1 MLTDCNLYFS
11 IMMKKLNLYIL
22 KQIFVGFTLVTFSLL
37 AILWLTQSLRFV
49 ELVTNKGLPVG
60 LFVTMTS
67 LLMPRLFSLLSPIAM
82 FAATLFVYNR
92 MLSDRELVVMKAA
105 GISPF
110 KNAIPVFY
118 FGIMMTIFNLYV
130 NIWGIPQAEAAFTEL
145 EWKVK
150 NDVSHLMFREGQ
162 FTEVQPNL
170 TIFITTHEKDGSMS
184 DLLLNDERDP
194 KTKVTLS
201 AEKGRVVYTDKGP
214 RIILVQGVRQEV
226 SKESKQFSSLSF
238 ARYSIDLGS
247 KQQTLA
253 KDESVR
259 EKSLIELL
267 NAKDDK
273 TLTEAQ
279 ANRYVV
285 EGNKRLLNPFYNLV
299 FALLGCVGLIV
310 GNFNRRGQTKII
322 SISITTMVCIQA
334 LQLTFENLTTKN
346 FSFLFTLYANLL
358 IPFLVSLYILLF
370 YNPAAGNKHRPKA
383 EDNLYAN

>member
-1 MLTDCNLYFS
+1 
-11 IMMKKLNLYIL
+11 MKKLNLYIS

-92 MLSDRELVVMKAA
+92 MLTDRELVVMKAA
-105 GISPF
+105 GISPL

-118 FGIMMTIFNLYV
+118 FGILMTIFNLYI
-130 NIWGIPQAEAAFTEL
+130 NIWGIPQAEAAFAEL

-162 FTEVQPNL
+162 FTEVQPGL
-170 TIFITTHEKDGSMS
+170 TVFITTHEKDGSMS
-184 DLLLNDERDP
+184 DLLLNDERSP
-194 KTKVTLS
+194 ENKITLT
-201 AEKGRVVYTDKGP
+201 AEKGRVIYTDKGP
-214 RIILVQGVRQEV
+214 RIILVKGVRQEV
-226 SKESKQFSSLSF
+226 SKESCRFSSLSF
-238 ARYSIDLGS
+238 ERYSIDLGS
-247 KQQTLA
+247 DQPQLA
-253 KDESVR
+253 KDEGVR

-273 TLTEAQ
+273 SLTEAQ

-285 EGNKRLLNPFYNLV
+285 EGNKRLLNPFYNLI
-299 FALLGCVGLIV
+299 FALIGCVGLIV

-322 SISITTMVCIQA
+322 SVSITAMVCVQA
-334 LQLTFENLTTKN
+334 LQLTFENLSAKN
-346 FSFLFTLYANLL
+346 ISLIFTLYTNLI
-358 IPFLVSLYILLF
+358 IPFLVCIYLLLF
-370 YNPAAGNKHRPKA
+370 YNPAAGNKRKNTPG
-383 EDNLYAN
+383 ERLYEE

>member
-1 MLTDCNLYFS
+1 
-11 IMMKKLNLYIL
+11 MKKLNLYIL

-194 KTKVTLS
+194 KTKVTYRL
-201 AEKGRVVYTDKGP
+201 K
-214 RIILVQGVRQEV
+214 
-226 SKESKQFSSLSF
+226 
-238 ARYSIDLGS
+238 
-247 KQQTLA
+247 
-253 KDESVR
+253 KDAS
-259 EKSLIELL
+259 
-267 NAKDDK
+267 
-273 TLTEAQ
+273 
-279 ANRYVV
+279 
-285 EGNKRLLNPFYNLV
+285 
-299 FALLGCVGLIV
+299 
-310 GNFNRRGQTKII
+310 
-322 SISITTMVCIQA
+322 
-334 LQLTFENLTTKN
+334 
-346 FSFLFTLYANLL
+346 FTLIKARALFWFKASAKKSAKRASSFHHCHL
-358 IPFLVSLYILLF
+358 RAILST
-370 YNPAAGNKHRPKA
+370 
-383 EDNLYAN
+383 

>member
-1 MLTDCNLYFS
+1 
-11 IMMKKLNLYIL
+11 MMKKLNSYIL
-22 KQIFVGFTLVTFSLL
+22 KQIFVGFALVTFSLL

-49 ELVTNKGLPVG
+49 ELVTNKGLPIG

-105 GISPF
+105 GINPWKS
-110 KNAIPVFY
+110 AIPVLY
-118 FGIMMTIFNLYV
+118 FGIIMTLVNLYV

-162 FTEVQPNL
+162 FTEVQPGL
-170 TIFITTHEKDGSMS
+170 TVFITTHEKDGSMS
-184 DLLLNDERDP
+184 NLLLNDERSL
-194 KTKVTLS
+194 KSKVTMS
-201 AEKGRVVYTDKGP
+201 AERGRIIYTDKGP
-214 RIILVQGVRQEV
+214 RIILVKGVRQEV

-238 ARYSIDLGS
+238 ERYSIDLGS
-247 KQQTLA
+247 DQPRLA

-259 EKSLIELL
+259 EKNLYELL
-267 NAKDDK
+267 NAHNDPS
-273 TLTEAQ
+273 LTEAQ

-299 FALLGCVGLIV
+299 FALIGCVGLIV

-322 SISITTMVCIQA
+322 SVSIMSMVCIQA
-334 LQLTFENLTTKN
+334 LQLTFENLSAKN
-346 FSFLFTLYANLL
+346 GSLIFLLYANILL
-358 IPFLVSLYILLF
+358 PLLTSIYFLLF
-370 YNPAAGNKHRPKA
+370 YNPAAHNKHAKRP
-383 EDNLYAN
+383 EEQLYDQ